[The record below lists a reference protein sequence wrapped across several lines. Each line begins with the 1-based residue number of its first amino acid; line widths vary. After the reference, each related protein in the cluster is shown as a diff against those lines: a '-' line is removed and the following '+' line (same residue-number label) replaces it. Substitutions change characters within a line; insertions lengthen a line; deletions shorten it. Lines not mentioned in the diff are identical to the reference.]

1 MNIKINYGSSVF
13 ALPGAVTDAAARATA
28 EDLRVLLALCA
39 DPSVQ
44 TTEEIASKLNLS
56 PDTIAASV
64 AFWRGTGILSVA
76 LKEESIPQKADAPVE
91 PAQHSSQ
98 PATASEPDET
108 VKTEV
113 EIRRPHSSSTPPRYT
128 SEELADLLE
137 SRAEAKG
144 FIDECSRL
152 WGNMLNPHEVN
163 VLLTLVDYLGLEWD
177 YVLTL
182 LAYCVSVQEK
192 SGQRKSMHYV
202 EKKAYEFYDRG
213 ATDLHSLQEQL
224 LASQALAEAEGQL
237 RTMFGMGDR
246 IMTPK
251 EKKCFSAWLYDFQF
265 SIDMIRAAYEITVD
279 AKGNPNMNYMNSILS
294 NWNRDGIRTLADVE
308 RDQQAHRA
316 EVEKEKAQKHNSRTK
331 ASKDAPPTQPQGS
344 FDTNDF
350 FSAAVR
356 RSLGD
361 DFLNSERAQGDT

>member
-1 MNIKINYGSSVF
+1 MNIRINYGSSVF

-44 TTEEIASKLNLS
+44 TTDEIAAKLKLS
-56 PDTIAASV
+56 ADTVAASV

-76 LKEESIPQKADAPVE
+76 PQEDSPSKIADTPAESDKTP
-91 PAQHSSQ
+91 SQ
-98 PATASEPDET
+98 PATKATPGEDK
-108 VKTEV
+108 KTDV
-113 EIRRPHSSSTPPRYT
+113 EIRRPHPSSTPPRYT

-137 SRAEAKG
+137 SRAEAKD

-152 WGNMLNPHEVN
+152 WGNLLNPHEVN

-251 EKKCFSAWLYDFQF
+251 EKKCFSAWLYDFHF
-265 SIDMIRAAYEITVD
+265 GIEMIRAAFEITVD
-279 AKGNPNMNYMNSILS
+279 AKGNPDMKYMNGILT
-294 NWNRDGIRTLADVE
+294 NWNEAGIRTLADVE

-316 EVEKEKAQKHNSRTK
+316 EVEKEKTQKQNKRVK
-331 ASKDAPPTQPQGS
+331 PAKDAPPEPQGS

-350 FSAAVR
+350 FTAAVR

-361 DFLNSERAQGDT
+361 DFLCNESAQGDT